1 MLPDVLLYYCLMIL
15 SVQLARWMDAG
26 AEPALILGSAD
37 PGNFLNI

>member
-1 MLPDVLLYYCLMIL
+1 VGLSLPL
-15 SVQLARWMDAG
+15 SVLGCDLSGLRPG